1 MAIDWQTLVPFQ
13 VRAGTWPQGIIGFI
27 SFQGAGSVQGSATRS
42 SSYLALA
49 GNDEILTSFIYI
61 LEPTIGKQKPGS
73 LPLDPEVEVGVL
85 DVRHAAVG
93 L

>member
-49 GNDEILTSFIYI
+49 GKLI
-61 LEPTIGKQKPGS
+61 K
-73 LPLDPEVEVGVL
+73 
-85 DVRHAAVG
+85 
-93 L
+93 